1 MAKANDPQDIDTL
14 KKRHRDLD
22 KQKTTAEADLKSAE
36 KQLKQLKADALEKY
50 GTDDLE
56 ALKGKL
62 EQMKTDNLKKRREY
76 QQHLDAIL
84 REAQQIVSNVL
95 TARDRRL
102 A

>member
-14 KKRHRDLD
+14 KKRHRELD
-22 KQKTTAEADLKSAE
+22 KRKTTAEADLKSAE

-56 ALKGKL
+56 ALKGKV

-76 QQHLDAIL
+76 QQHLDAI
-84 REAQQIVSNVL
+84 EAKLHEVETKYASSGEQ
-95 TARDRRL
+95 
-102 A
+102 